1 MVILNE
7 ACILL
12 NVRVDSVRDVI
23 YLLSDLLEKQGAVS
37 SKYAEVAF
45 KREQKY
51 PTGLPTQPNAIA
63 LPHTNCEEVYQSAL
77 AFARL
82 EEPLLFGSMENH
94 SVDLPVSMVFLMANN
109 KTQDQISMLRKI
121 SKMVKNPQKVS
132 DLSQLATKDEVAA
145 WLRRELKLD
154 PA

>member
-7 ACILL
+7 ECILL
-12 NVRVDSVRDVI
+12 NIPVGSVREVI
-23 YLLSDLLEKQGAVS
+23 FLLSDLLEKQGAVS

-51 PTGLPTQPNAIA
+51 PTGLPSQPNAIA
-63 LPHTNCEEVYQSAL
+63 LPHTNCEEVYQPAL

-82 EEPLLFGSMENH
+82 EEPLFFGSMENH
-94 SVDLPVSMVFLMANN
+94 SIDLPVSMVFLMANN
-109 KTQDQISMLRKI
+109 KTQDQIRMLRKI
-121 SKMVKNPQKVS
+121 SRMVRNPRKVS
-132 DLSQLATKDEVAA
+132 DLSNLKKKDEVAT